1 MDIFCI
7 NSFAIGS
14 KVTEVPKSG
23 EKGRLISLEMTA
35 PANLWS
41 QQALKMRNGESNDFP
56 LFVLSALAR
65 RCGLSLGA
73 PASTNITSNKI
84 GLLSILPIKEDDDVA
99 FDNLLDSVYKAR
111 AAPPVLLI
119 PLSSPRSF
127 KESPLPPQVQQQAK
141 ERERAY
147 LSYIKL
153 QIVH

>member
-1 MDIFCI
+1 MAEFVAAANLIMDIFCI

-111 AAPPVLLI
+111 AARTSVVD
-119 PLSSPRSF
+119 SPIVSTVIQG
-127 KESPLPPQVQQQAK
+127 ESPLPPQVQ
-141 ERERAY
+141 
-147 LSYIKL
+147 
-153 QIVH
+153 